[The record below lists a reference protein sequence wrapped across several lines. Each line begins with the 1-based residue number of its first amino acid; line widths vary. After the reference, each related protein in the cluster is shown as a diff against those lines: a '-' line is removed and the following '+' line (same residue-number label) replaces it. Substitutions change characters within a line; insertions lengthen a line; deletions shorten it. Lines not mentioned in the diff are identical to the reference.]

1 MSRFWWR
8 LRIDNHADKRP
19 LMRSQCGRSR
29 SRSASRLYLRQWLL
43 LVRSQKSLA
52 HCGRIE
58 PSASIHT
65 KHIAHRRRRRR
76 TDCHLICRPGVPEW
90 SARIPVGSCARAG
103 SPVHRFSVVFI
114 LLSRT
119 CAPELCARL
128 LARHKV
134 KTCALSAAH
143 SPCSSCVNWRT
154 SARIH
159 YSAEY

>member
-29 SRSASRLYLRQWLL
+29 SRASRLYLRQWLL

-76 TDCHLICRPGVPEW
+76 TDCHLICWPGVPV
-90 SARIPVGSCARAG
+90 RARAV

-134 KTCALSAAH
+134 KTCALSAT
-143 SPCSSCVNWRT
+143 PRSCVNWRT